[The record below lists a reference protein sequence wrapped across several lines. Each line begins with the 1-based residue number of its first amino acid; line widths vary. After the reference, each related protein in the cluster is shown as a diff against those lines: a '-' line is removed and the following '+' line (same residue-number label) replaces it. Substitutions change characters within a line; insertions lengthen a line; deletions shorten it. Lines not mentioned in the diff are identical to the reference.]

1 MHLECRRLSC
11 AIGGRT
17 ILSGVDLE
25 VPRGK
30 RLALVGVNGSGK
42 STLLRV
48 LAGLRSPSVGWV
60 AIGGQDLAVLP
71 ARKRARLTAYV
82 GQEEAPPADLLLG
95 EMVALGRVP
104 HRPPWAV
111 DGRDERRLVLD
122 ALETVGLAADVD
134 RRCDELSGG
143 ERRRAMLARG
153 LAQGCDLLMLDEPTN
168 HLDIHHQ
175 IQLLETIGELGR
187 TVVAAMHDLSLAA
200 AYFDEVAVLHDGT
213 IRTVGAPGDA
223 LTPETVR
230 RVFRVT
236 ADQLTHPT
244 TGREHLV
251 LGPGSAPSP
260 MTQRKVSS

>member
-1 MHLECRRLSC
+1 MHLRCGGLNC
-11 AIGGRT
+11 DIGGRT
-17 ILSGVDLE
+17 ILSGVGLE
-25 VPRGK
+25 VPRGT

-48 LAGLRSPSVGWV
+48 LAGLRRPSAGWV
-60 AIGGQDLAVLP
+60 AIDGRCLTELP
-71 ARKRARLTAYV
+71 ARRRAQLRAYV
-82 GQEEAPPADLLLG
+82 GQEEYPPADLLLG

-104 HRPPWAV
+104 YRPPWAV
-111 DGRDERRLVLD
+111 GSRDERRVVLD
-122 ALETVGLAADVD
+122 ALDVVGLAADAD

-200 AYFDEVAVLHDGT
+200 AYFDQVAVLHDGT
-213 IRTVGAPGDA
+213 VPTVDAPCAALAPGR
-223 LTPETVR
+223 VR
-230 RVFRVT
+230 QVFGVI
-236 ADQLTHPT
+236 ADQLTDPA
-244 TGREHLV
+244 TGRKHLV
-251 LGPGSAPSP
+251 IGPGSAPSGEI
-260 MTQRKVSS
+260 QRKES